1 MLKVGVPGFTQV
13 PQLLVYN
20 HFYALHQKSS
30 RAHSAAPPLQIE
42 PSPLGFD
49 LVPCQSTKGGLIS
62 FAYSPRDSKGA
73 GVNEVPG
80 ARQSRDLARPQAR
93 SPVRVTTS
101 EQSPLLLASSWF
113 VTFFY
118 TAAHSVGLAVYFLCS
133 APPLRI
139 EPAYG
144 LALIQFLF
152 L

>member
-1 MLKVGVPGFTQV
+1 M
-13 PQLLVYN
+13 
-20 HFYALHQKSS
+20 SS
-30 RAHSAAPPLQIE
+30 QDF
-42 PSPLGFD
+42 FD
-49 LVPCQSTKGGLIS
+49 KLRNQSTKGGLIS

-118 TAAHSVGLAVYFLCS
+118 AAAHSVGLAVYFLCS
-133 APPLRI
+133 APPITISFGCKPSIRR
-139 EPAYG
+139 G
-144 LALIQFLF
+144 FDSVFVSSKLADPDKNK
-152 L
+152 